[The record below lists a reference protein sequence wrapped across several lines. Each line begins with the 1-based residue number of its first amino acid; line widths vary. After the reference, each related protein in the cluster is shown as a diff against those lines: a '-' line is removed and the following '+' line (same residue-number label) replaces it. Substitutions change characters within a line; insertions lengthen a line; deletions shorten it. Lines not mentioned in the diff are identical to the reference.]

1 MMEKEIK
8 LIEKEM
14 QEINKFEELVEYEDI
29 LTFSE
34 SCGGTLTL
42 ICC

>member
-1 MMEKEIK
+1 MEKEIR
-8 LIEKEM
+8 LIEEEVKELNRY
-14 QEINKFEELVEYEDI
+14 EVESRYEDV

-34 SCGGTLTL
+34 SCGGHLTL